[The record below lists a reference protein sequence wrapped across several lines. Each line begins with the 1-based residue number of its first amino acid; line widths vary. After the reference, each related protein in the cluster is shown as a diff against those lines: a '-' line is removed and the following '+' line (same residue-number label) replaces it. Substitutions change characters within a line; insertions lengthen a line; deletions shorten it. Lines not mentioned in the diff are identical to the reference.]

1 MTAVFADT
9 VYWVA
14 VTLTDDQWHSAAM
27 AAQSR
32 LESEEIVTTEEV
44 LTEFLTAL
52 SARQY
57 SRANA
62 SAAVRRII
70 ANPNISVIQQSHD
83 SFMRGLTRYEQ
94 RLDKGY
100 SLQDCVSMN
109 VMELLNITEILTAD
123 RHFEQEGFIAL
134 MRP

>member
-9 VYWVA
+9 VYWIGVA
-14 VTLTDDQWHSAAM
+14 LPNDQWSSAAQ
-27 AAQSR
+27 AAKDR
-32 LESEEIVTTEEV
+32 LTSEEIVTTEEV

-52 SARQY
+52 A
-57 SRANA
+57 
-62 SAAVRRII
+62 
-70 ANPNISVIQQSHD
+70 ANPHTRAKAIEVVREVMANPEFVVVRQSHD
-83 SFMRGLTRYEQ
+83 SFTDGLTRYER

-109 VMELLNITEILTAD
+109 VMERLNITEILTAD

>member
-9 VYWVA
+9 VYWIAVA
-14 VTLTDDQWHSAAM
+14 LPDDQWSSAAQ
-27 AAQSR
+27 AAKNR
-32 LESEEIVTTEEV
+32 LQSEEIVTTEEV

-52 SARQY
+52 ASNPY
-57 SRANA
+57 SRAKA
-62 SAAVRRII
+62 IELVQEVMESPEIL
-70 ANPNISVIQQSHD
+70 VIQQSHD
-83 SFMRGLTRYEQ
+83 SFMRGLARYEQ
-94 RLDKGY
+94 RPDKGY

-109 VMELLNITEILTAD
+109 VMERLNITEILTAD

>member
-14 VTLTDDQWHSAAM
+14 VTMPEDQWHSAAI
-27 AAQSR
+27 AAQNR

-44 LTEFLTAL
+44 LTEFLTLL

-57 SRANA
+57 SRARA

-70 ANPNISVIQQSHD
+70 ANPQIRVVEQSHD
-83 SFMRGLTRYEQ
+83 SFTDGLTRYER

-109 VMELLNITEILTAD
+109 VMERLNITEILTAD
-123 RHFEQEGFIAL
+123 HHFEQEGFIAL

>member
-14 VTLTDDQWHSAAM
+14 VALPDDQWSSAAQ
-27 AAQSR
+27 AARSR
-32 LESEEIVTTEEV
+32 IEPNEIVTTEEV
-44 LTEFLTAL
+44 LTEFMTAL
-52 SARQY
+52 ASSPY
-57 SRANA
+57 SRAKA
-62 SAAVRRII
+62 IEIVREVI
-70 ANPNISVIQQSHD
+70 ANPEFVVVAQSHD
-83 SFMRGLTRYEQ
+83 SFSDGLTRYEQ
-94 RLDKGY
+94 RADKGY

-109 VMELLNITEILTAD
+109 VMERLNITEILTAD

>member
-9 VYWVA
+9 AYWIAVA
-14 VTLTDDQWHSAAM
+14 LPDDQWNA
-27 AAQSR
+27 AAQAAKSR
-32 LESEEIVTTEEV
+32 LQSEEIITTEEV

-52 SARQY
+52 AANPY
-57 SRANA
+57 SRAKA
-62 SAAVRRII
+62 IELVQEVMES
-70 ANPNISVIQQSHD
+70 PEISVIQQSHD
-83 SFMRGLTRYEQ
+83 SFMRGLERYEQ
-94 RLDKGY
+94 RPDKGY

-109 VMELLNITEILTAD
+109 VMELLNITEILTTD